1 MQRQHLTAV
10 ASPVADPIHVAVGGP
25 KGACH
30 SCTDQS
36 CGIANRGPEFRL
48 VSDFCPVPV
57 PDNCS
62 FSVPGVGTNTDAVP
76 GSVSIASPC
85 LDSDPATD
93 SRRARAGHVLHV
105 R

>member
-48 VSDFCPVPV
+48 VSDSCRVFD
-57 PDNCS
+57 PDTCS
-62 FSVPGVGTNTDAVP
+62 FAVPGAGTNTDPDP
-76 GSVSIASPC
+76 GPVSIANPC
-85 LDSDPATD
+85 LESDPAAD
-93 SRRARAGHVLHV
+93 S
-105 R
+105 